1 MSISEQ
7 VTKDMVAAMK
17 AREELKLS
25 TLRMM
30 KSALK
35 NKEIDK
41 RAPLDDKEALQVLS
55 TMIKQRKD
63 SIEQFTKG
71 GRQELADKEASEIT
85 IIEAYMPK
93 AIGEAEIVAAVRA
106 IIAEM
111 GSPTMKDM
119 GTVMKNTMAKFAG
132 ATRRWQ
138 SRQRSGEERAGGKV
152 VWVARNRFI
161 QSDKLL
167 SGANGTPT

>member
-71 GRQELADKEASEIT
+71 GRQELADKEAAEIT

-106 IIAEM
+106 TIAEM
-111 GSPTMKDM
+111 GSLTMKEM
-119 GTVMKNTMAKFAG
+119 GTVMKNTMAKLAG
-132 ATRRWQ
+132 ARVD
-138 SRQRSGEERAGGKV
+138 GKV
-152 VWVARNRFI
+152 VSEAVKKELAG
-161 QSDKLL
+161 K
-167 SGANGTPT
+167 

>member
-7 VTKDMVAAMK
+7 ITKDMTAAMK

-30 KSALK
+30 KSAIK
-35 NKEIDK
+35 NKEIEK
-41 RAPLDDKEALQVLS
+41 RSALEDKEALQVLN

-71 GRQELADKEASEIT
+71 GRQELADKEAAEIT

-93 AIGEAEIVAAVRA
+93 AVDDAEIVAAVRA
-106 IIAEM
+106 TIAEM

-132 ATRRWQ
+132 ARVD
-138 SRQRSGEERAGGKV
+138 GKV
-152 VWVARNRFI
+152 VSEAVKRELAG
-161 QSDKLL
+161 K
-167 SGANGTPT
+167 

>member
-1 MSISEQ
+1 MSISDQ
-7 VTKDMVAAMK
+7 VTKDMIAAMK
-17 AREELKLS
+17 SREELKLS

-93 AIGEAEIVAAVRA
+93 AIGEEEIVAAVRA
-106 IIAEM
+106 TIAEM

-119 GTVMKNTMAKFAG
+119 GTVMKNTMAKLAG
-132 ATRRWQ
+132 ARVD
-138 SRQRSGEERAGGKV
+138 GKV
-152 VWVARNRFI
+152 VSEAVKKELAG
-161 QSDKLL
+161 K
-167 SGANGTPT
+167 

>member
-1 MSISEQ
+1 MSISDQ
-7 VTKDMVAAMK
+7 VTKDMIAAMK

-93 AIGEAEIVAAVRA
+93 AIGEDEIVAAVRA
-106 IIAEM
+106 TIAEM

-132 ATRRWQ
+132 ARVD
-138 SRQRSGEERAGGKV
+138 GKV
-152 VWVARNRFI
+152 VSEAVKKELAG
-161 QSDKLL
+161 K
-167 SGANGTPT
+167 

>member
-7 VTKDMVAAMK
+7 ITKDMTAAMK

-30 KSALK
+30 KSAVK
-35 NKEIDK
+35 NKEIEK
-41 RAPLDDKEALQVLS
+41 RAALDDKEALQVLS

-71 GRQELADKEASEIT
+71 GRQELADKEAAEIT

-93 AIGEAEIVAAVRA
+93 AVGDAEIVAAVRA
-106 IIAEM
+106 TIAEM

-132 ATRRWQ
+132 ARVDGKLV
-138 SRQRSGEERAGGKV
+138 SEAVKKELAGK
-152 VWVARNRFI
+152 
-161 QSDKLL
+161 
-167 SGANGTPT
+167 